1 MSQERAEA
9 LAKVHRETLKAFSAG
24 DLDTAFAAIAP
35 DVEWRLLPSLPD
47 SRLLRGKDEVV
58 RYFLGLKDFLTWRVE
73 SKEFTD
79 AGNGRFFAHLQGTA
93 VGRITDLTFTLDFF
107 HVQERGADGLIARVD
122 EYESRE
128 QALEAVGLSE

>member
-9 LAKVHRETLKAFSAG
+9 LAKVHRKTLEAFSAG
-24 DLDTAFAAIAP
+24 DFETAFAAIASG
-35 DVEWRLLPSLPD
+35 VEWRLLPSLPD

-58 RYFLGLKDFLTWRVE
+58 RYFLGLRDFLTWRVE

-79 AGNGRFFAHLQGTA
+79 AGNGRFFAYLQGTA
-93 VGRITDLTFTLDFF
+93 VGRTTDLTFTLDFF
-107 HVQERGADGLIARVD
+107 HVQERGAGGLIARVD

-128 QALEAVGLSE
+128 EAIEAAGLSE